1 MAHRSR
7 LTPATPENA
16 WWRPLLVAIATVP
29 TFVLGFETYAIG
41 AFVLFGLLALLHT
54 PQWIQPRSP
63 ALWACTALAVASGA
77 VFALTGAGV
86 IEANLATVLYGL
98 MVAGWCMA
106 VAGVLGGASLAA
118 CLGLGAAVW
127 VATTLSSGAW
137 ITAGAPAV
145 FLPWLGQHL
154 ARRGRSIWRAPNSA
168 ARHAFL
174 VAFGVFLAAF
184 AGVYTTVALTGAQG
198 AQDAFGQAQV
208 VCGAL
213 VEDCAGFT
221 AVASRSTLVD
231 AVLAALPR
239 NQAGSASV
247 AGLFM
252 ILMASWVSARHRAA
266 GRAGPQA

>member
-7 LTPATPENA
+7 LTPATPENT
-16 WWRPLLVAIATVP
+16 WWRPLLVALATVP
-29 TFVLGFETYAIG
+29 TFVLGFETYAVG

-54 PQWIQPRSP
+54 PQWVQPRSP
-63 ALWACTALAVASGA
+63 ALWACAALAVASGT

-86 IEANLATVLYGL
+86 IGAILATALYGL

-106 VAGVLGGASLAA
+106 VAGVLGGASLAV
-118 CLGLGAAVW
+118 CLGLGAAIW

-137 ITAGAPAV
+137 ATAAAPAV
-145 FLPWLGQHL
+145 FLPWLAWHL
-154 ARRGRSIWRAPNSA
+154 ARRGRTVWRAPNSA

-174 VAFGVFLAAF
+174 VAYGVFLAAF
-184 AGVYTTVALTGAQG
+184 AGVYTPIALTGAQG
-198 AQDAFGQAQV
+198 AADALAQATV
-208 VCGAL
+208 SCGTL
-213 VEDCAGFT
+213 VEDCAAFT
-221 AVASRSTLVD
+221 ALATRGTLVD
-231 AVLAALPR
+231 TITDALAR